1 MGMKDLYD
9 SKISKVV
16 LSNRLEE
23 TPMVIVTTK
32 YGQSANMGR
41 ITRGQAFG
49 NAKPSKSTKI
59 LEINFRHPLM
69 ISLKD
74 TIADNADSE
83 NAKDLARLMYD
94 SALMQSGFIIEADEI
109 TDFAKRVDRIVRERL
124 GVESDAEVEA
134 MPEFAEDE
142 DDDEEDEDDDEDDED
157 LDADNDKTEL

>member
-1 MGMKDLYD
+1 MG
-9 SKISKVV
+9 
-16 LSNRLEE
+16 
-23 TPMVIVTTK
+23 
-32 YGQSANMGR
+32 
-41 ITRGQAFG
+41 
-49 NAKPSKSTKI
+49 
-59 LEINFRHPLM
+59 EINFRHPLM

-142 DDDEEDEDDDEDDED
+142 DEDEDEEDEDDDEDDED
-157 LDADNDKTEL
+157 LDADNDKDEL